1 MSKIDEAK
9 YILSSLGVPERQRN
23 DLCCYTLLA
32 MASIGENDLL
42 RLIQSFGSRMWEE
55 EKAVFLSRHKSLA
68 ELYSSR
74 REMNKLPVK
83 VNGMEFM
90 FSQGQHNILQKSVL
104 EEFAPRFIPAS
115 ECLYIGDTA
124 KRDLMKNDRLLNILG
139 FNISV
144 HDKMPDII
152 LYDRG
157 SNMLFFIE
165 CVTSSG
171 AATPERII
179 EIEAMTENVS
189 AGRIYITAFPDFRT
203 FKRFSEFIA

>member
-1 MSKIDEAK
+1 
-9 YILSSLGVPERQRN
+9 
-23 DLCCYTLLA
+23 
-32 MASIGENDLL
+32 
-42 RLIQSFGSRMWEE
+42 
-55 EKAVFLSRHKSLA
+55 
-68 ELYSSR
+68 
-74 REMNKLPVK
+74 MNKVPVR

-90 FSQGQHNILQKSVL
+90 FSHGMHNVLQKSVL
-104 EEFAPRFIPAS
+104 EEFAPRFLPEA

-124 KRDLMKNDRLLNILG
+124 KRDLMKNDTFLSILG

-152 LYDRG
+152 LYDKG

-171 AATPERII
+171 AVTPERII

-189 AGRIYITAFPDFRT
+189 TGKIYITAFPDFRT
-203 FKRFSEFIA
+203 FKRFSEFIAWETEIWIAEFPEHMIHMNGKKFLEAINADNKNP